1 MTLVEAHGRPHLQ
14 CGQCQTVVVWP
25 KGLAGAEKAAIAVSV
40 RRDAAAAAREVES
53 RYGFDE
59 REGRAL
65 VVHVTRTA
73 GQCHRCGAALE
84 GIELLCAKCHAA
96 NLNW

>member
-1 MTLVEAHGRPHLQ
+1 MTGRPHLQ
-14 CGQCQTVVVWP
+14 CGQCQSVVVWP
-25 KGLAGAEKAAIAVSV
+25 DGLGSAEKAAIAAAV
-40 RRDAAAAAREVES
+40 RRDAVAAASMVES

-65 VVHVTRTA
+65 VVHVTRKPGT
-73 GQCHRCGAALE
+73 CHRCESRLE
-84 GIELLCAKCHAA
+84 GEELLCSKCHAA